1 MISKFYRNTVH
12 LIASTFELFSNFIT
26 TTIGLLVIPCKWLLV
41 YMPRYHWNI
50 EVKIIIYRQ
59 KRLQCKAYTRTYTHT
74 LCAIWRWHTTLDGC
88 VVNVVVTRFIKCC
101 CTFLKLTRGYT
112 GVDMVSGRYI
122 LIAPAMG
129 KLQNFLLIILCGNDR
144 NSGFYDKSNAFIFFF
159 ILTKNLLRRRILFLV
174 FLFCSCKVF
183 FLHVLAACRRA
194 LKTKPLFRFLKEVT
208 NLWSKMIF
216 CSTNQTQRQQPIKE
230 RTLWCLWKPM
240 K

>member
-1 MISKFYRNTVH
+1 
-12 LIASTFELFSNFIT
+12 
-26 TTIGLLVIPCKWLLV
+26 
-41 YMPRYHWNI
+41 
-50 EVKIIIYRQ
+50 
-59 KRLQCKAYTRTYTHT
+59 
-74 LCAIWRWHTTLDGC
+74 
-88 VVNVVVTRFIKCC
+88 
-101 CTFLKLTRGYT
+101 
-112 GVDMVSGRYI
+112 MVSGRYI

-144 NSGFYDKSNAFIFFF
+144 NSGFYDKSNAFIFFL

-174 FLFCSCKVF
+174 FLFCFCKVF

-230 RTLWCLWKPM
+230 RTLWCL
-240 K
+240 

>member
-1 MISKFYRNTVH
+1 M
-12 LIASTFELFSNFIT
+12 L
-26 TTIGLLVIPCKWLLV
+26 
-41 YMPRYHWNI
+41 RYHWNI

-74 LCAIWRWHTTLDGC
+74 LCAIWRWHPTLDGC

-122 LIAPAMG
+122 LIAPEMG
-129 KLQNFLLIILCGNDR
+129 KLQNFYWSFCVETIVTVDFMTSLMLL
-144 NSGFYDKSNAFIFFF
+144 FFFF

-216 CSTNQTQRQQPIKE
+216 CSTNQTQRQQSIKE
-230 RTLWCLWKPM
+230 HNLWCLWKPM

>member
-1 MISKFYRNTVH
+1 MIRIHESHIFVLRKIHAPVYTAM
-12 LIASTFELFSNFIT
+12 IFIC
-26 TTIGLLVIPCKWLLV
+26 LK
-41 YMPRYHWNI
+41 
-50 EVKIIIYRQ
+50 K
-59 KRLQCKAYTRTYTHT
+59 
-74 LCAIWRWHTTLDGC
+74 LDGC

-144 NSGFYDKSNAFIFFF
+144 NSGFYDKSNAFIFFYLNEEF
-159 ILTKNLLRRRILFLV
+159 IEATNSFSCIFYFVLV
-174 FLFCSCKVF
+174 KIF

-208 NLWSKMIF
+208 NLWSKKVF
-216 CSTNQTQRQQPIKE
+216 LLHQSNSETTANQRAHSVV
-230 RTLWCLWKPM
+230 PM
-240 K
+240 KAYEIKHL